1 MLSDILRKDIR
12 QYAARGIAFEPADI
26 VRLNA
31 LAVQVKL
38 CQRPCQG
45 VHLPRCVFLP
55 PTSIWG
61 RELVLREPTVAHE
74 LWLEEAAQW
83 IDVADERNFLFLHAY
98 ALSFVD
104 PAKLPDAFAPKRL
117 IRKVFMFAAKR
128 LARYTTE
135 QLRNAVD
142 YALYGADWTAGEVPA
157 AECKVEKG
165 KGKREEGK
173 SKR

>member
-55 PTSIWG
+55 PTSISIRIFLKCSVSW
-61 RELVLREPTVAHE
+61 LR
-74 LWLEEAAQW
+74 LW
-83 IDVADERNFLFLHAY
+83 
-98 ALSFVD
+98 AL
-104 PAKLPDAFAPKRL
+104 LL
-117 IRKVFMFAAKR
+117 IRSQSKPPRLKSLALPAAK
-128 LARYTTE
+128 
-135 QLRNAVD
+135 
-142 YALYGADWTAGEVPA
+142 
-157 AECKVEKG
+157 KV
-165 KGKREEGK
+165 
-173 SKR
+173 SPHMLLP